1 MTQTQ
6 QKIHLTQR
14 RLMADMARTLN
25 GALAYAKSQVGKS
38 GWRRLCLAFVRQSWG
53 YPTSGIATAYT
64 GSKLVKKTTKG
75 TPPPGAICWWKG
87 PTSAGHVAL
96 SAGNGYVY
104 SNDFKRP
111 GIIDKVK
118 IKDITRGWNC
128 EYLGWS
134 RNYPKQANLPLDGVS
149 TGGGSGGGSGSVG
162 KGTTG
167 PGSRNTYKVGA
178 RVVVTT
184 PNGLKARTAPGT
196 ESSTDSGRTVD
207 KGYQIKI
214 TAVAE
219 EDGIQWGKG
228 TKYWYALV
236 KRNGS
241 VKDTFYVKAVK

>member
-1 MTQTQ
+1 
-6 QKIHLTQR
+6 
-14 RLMADMARTLN
+14 MARTLK

-38 GWRRLCLAFVRQSWG
+38 GWRRLCLGFVRQCWG
-53 YPTSGIATAYT
+53 YPTSGIPTAYA

-75 TPPPGAICWWKG
+75 TPPPGAIVWWKG

-111 GIIDKVK
+111 GKIDKVK
-118 IKDITRGWNC
+118 IKDITRGWDC

-134 RNYPKQANLPLDGVS
+134 RNYPKQPNLPLDDDAPAA
-149 TGGGSGGGSGSVG
+149 GGGSGSVS

-167 PGSRNTYKVGA
+167 PGSRNTYKVGQ

-184 PNGLKARTAPGT
+184 EAGLRARLAPGT
-196 ESSTDSGRTVD
+196 ESSTNSGRTVS
-207 KGYQIKI
+207 KGYRIKI

-219 EDGIQWGKG
+219 EDGYQWGKAD
-228 TKYWYALV
+228 KYWYALV

-241 VKDTFYVKAVK
+241 KEDDFYVKAVK